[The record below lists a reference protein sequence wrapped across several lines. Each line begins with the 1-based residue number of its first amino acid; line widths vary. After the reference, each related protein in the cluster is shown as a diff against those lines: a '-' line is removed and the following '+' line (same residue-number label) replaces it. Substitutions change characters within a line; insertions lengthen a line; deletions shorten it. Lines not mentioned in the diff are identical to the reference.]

1 MSKKIE
7 KASLKKSFLR
17 TFIYGASWNYERMQ
31 NLGFLYTIKPVLKD
45 LYGNNKAELKKA
57 VNRHLE
63 FFNTQQSLAP
73 FIIGITS
80 AFEEKDMDNKDE
92 TINGIKVGLMG
103 PLAGLGD
110 SLIWLTLIPIAMSLG
125 ATYSSKGSPLG
136 MILALLLFNVI
147 NIAFKFYGMRYG
159 YKKGSDFV
167 ENASKEK
174 INNVTQLAISAGL
187 ILVGGLIAQMVNVK
201 LGLTFKDKDLV
212 ISVQEILDNIF
223 PKLLPLLTTLG
234 VYKLLRK
241 GKNPQIIILAIIV
254 LSIILTGLGILA

>member
-1 MSKKIE
+1 MSKKIDN
-7 KASLKKSFLR
+7 KTFKKSFLR

-45 LYGNNKAELKKA
+45 LYGDNKEELKKS
-57 VNRHLE
+57 VKRHIE
-63 FFNTQQSLAP
+63 FFNTQQSVAP
-73 FIIGITS
+73 FIIGVTT

-125 ATYSSKGSPLG
+125 ATYSANGSALG
-136 MILALLLFNVI
+136 MVLALVLFNVI
-147 NIAFKFYGMRYG
+147 NIMFKFYTMRYG

-167 ENASKEK
+167 ENASNEK
-174 INNVTQLAISAGL
+174 INNVTQLAMSAGL
-187 ILVGGLIAQMVNVK
+187 ILVGGLIAQMVNVN
-201 LGLTFKDKDLV
+201 LGLTFQDKELV

-234 VYKLLRK
+234 IYKLLRK
-241 GKNPQIIILAIIV
+241 GKNPQILILSIIV
-254 LSIILTGLGILA
+254 ISIILTGLGILA